1 MWLVVLKVSST
12 GVQHPIFS
20 NHSLYVAQT
29 SSDLTV
35 VCRVCDRLV
44 QIVIP
49 YQSVLS
55 VSQPRKSGQPLE
67 LSFILCVFV
76 CLVWFLTHI
85 TISSFFC
92 DTRAVGWHAICKK
105 RSQSILVWF
114 FFYCELENIKVSKP
128 HLFVSM
134 RLSLR
139 VGLRKGSF
147 FLLKSPGDRCSYS
160 FLHMLLPLLFLY
172 LLYVQ
177 SIAILFISPPLRH
190 RRPGRQHRQR
200 VERSNLCTWPTGFQC
215 WGPTN
220 RRYPPWGGRTGGVG

>member
-12 GVQHPIFS
+12 GVQHPAFS
-20 NHSLYVAQT
+20 KHSLYVAQT

-44 QIVIP
+44 QVCDTISI
-49 YQSVLS
+49 
-55 VSQPRKSGQPLE
+55 
-67 LSFILCVFV
+67 SFICESAEKIGPATRAVIYFV
-76 CLVWFLTHI
+76 CLCLFGLIFDAHYNFIFFLWY
-85 TISSFFC
+85 SC
-92 DTRAVGWHAICKK
+92 GWVTCNLQEKVSKYLSLI
-105 RSQSILVWF
+105 

-215 WGPTN
+215 WGPTDGPL
-220 RRYPPWGGRTGGVG
+220 RVADGQEV